1 MRRRALALCLSRLYR
16 YVCDAA
22 TMFAG
27 FVGFTAMVVSL
38 CGPTLSQSSS
48 ALPANKADWVA
59 TDDVQATPEIPPPP
73 GPFVPPP
80 ALSEKLTRSLS
91 SRSFAEPASA
101 VVAPMTKKPMRIPDA
116 KTRRITP
123 APPVRSARITY
134 ARGRERRRDFL
145 TPHARPTHSEAY
157 RLRRGPLR
165 RGLSHRARAQPRAG
179 RSEHRARIRARGT
192 RSSHRSPSDHLRDA
206 RSHRFARDGRAR
218 RGQSRARCG
227 WIRHRG

>member
-73 GPFVPPP
+73 GPFVPPL
-80 ALSEKLTRSLS
+80 AVLSVKLRRSLS

-101 VVAPMTKKPMRIPDA
+101 VVA
-116 KTRRITP
+116 
-123 APPVRSARITY
+123 
-134 ARGRERRRDFL
+134 
-145 TPHARPTHSEAY
+145 
-157 RLRRGPLR
+157 
-165 RGLSHRARAQPRAG
+165 
-179 RSEHRARIRARGT
+179 
-192 RSSHRSPSDHLRDA
+192 
-206 RSHRFARDGRAR
+206 
-218 RGQSRARCG
+218 
-227 WIRHRG
+227 